1 MFTKFLR
8 KAVHKID
15 SREGVGHC
23 SGDGSGSVGHCSGD
37 TTVKG
42 GSGHC
47 S

>member
-1 MFTKFLR
+1 MFTKILR

-15 SREGVGHC
+15 SREGHC

-37 TTVKG
+37 TTVKS